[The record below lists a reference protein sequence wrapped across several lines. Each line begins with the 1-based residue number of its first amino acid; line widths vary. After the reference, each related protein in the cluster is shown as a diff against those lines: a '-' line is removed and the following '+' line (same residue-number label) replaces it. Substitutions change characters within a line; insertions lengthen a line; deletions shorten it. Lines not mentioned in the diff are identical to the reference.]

1 MTNFEGKSMGSSDK
15 KPVIVYGASGY
26 TGRLVCEF
34 LRQYA
39 IPFVAAGRN
48 AERIQSVMDHVPGIE
63 TADYEVATVE
73 NTVEDLTR
81 LFDGAKVIC
90 NIVGPFE
97 RFGEPSVQAALAVGA
112 HYIDTTGEPAF
123 VSMIAEKY
131 SDAYAEKNLAML
143 PCAAYMYTP
152 VDIAAH
158 ICLEQEDVHTL
169 EAATAG
175 TFVPTFASTQSIY
188 SLFSHDAK
196 YLKHNELVSWPPGK
210 GYEVN
215 VPGFIDTQ
223 LLHPWAGGNMPLV
236 YRDHPTVHSVKQL
249 SGNTD
254 RELMEG
260 LLALQQDFE
269 ANVRSLPE
277 KERKAALDKI
287 VDDIEP
293 FMPPRESTLIH
304 KSCDIVTG
312 QGSSGSRRVII
323 QSTSPYTQTGLFQA
337 ATAAKLVASGT
348 AKAGFGTAC
357 QAVGYRYLLGQLQS
371 FLPAKV
377 TVTEL

>member
-1 MTNFEGKSMGSSDK
+1 MVE
-15 KPVIVYGASGY
+15 
-26 TGRLVCEF
+26 
-34 LRQYA
+34 
-39 IPFVAAGRN
+39 
-48 AERIQSVMDHVPGIE
+48 
-63 TADYEVATVE
+63 VE
-73 NTVEDLTR
+73 NTVEDLTK
-81 LFDGAKVIC
+81 LFDGAKVVC

-97 RFGEPSVQAALAVGA
+97 RFGEPVVQASLAAGA

-123 VSMIAEKY
+123 VEMIANNY
-131 SDAYAEKNLAML
+131 SEAFAEKGLAMA

-152 VDIAAH
+152 IDIAIH
-158 ICLEQEDVHTL
+158 LCIEPGDIQVLECV
-169 EAATAG
+169 TAG

-188 SLFSHDAK
+188 SLFSHDAR
-196 YLKHNELVSWPPGK
+196 YLKNNELVPWTPAK
-210 GYEVN
+210 GFEVP
-215 VPGFIDTQ
+215 VPGFVTTQ
-223 LLHPWAGGNMPLV
+223 LMHPWAGGNMPLV
-236 YRDHPTVHSVKQL
+236 YKDHPQIHTLKQL

-260 LLALQQDFE
+260 LLALQADFE

-277 KERKAALDKI
+277 KERKAALDEI
-287 VDDIEP
+287 VDQIEP

-312 QGSSGSRRVII
+312 QGSSGSRKVVI

-337 ATAAKLVASGT
+337 ATAAKLIADGT
-348 AKAGFGTAC
+348 MKAGFGTAC
-357 QAVGYRYLLGQLQS
+357 QAVGHQYLLGQLQA

>member
-1 MTNFEGKSMGSSDK
+1 MSNSK
-15 KPVIVYGASGY
+15 KPVVVYGASGY

-39 IPFVAAGRN
+39 IPFIAAGRD
-48 AERIQSVMDHVPGIE
+48 AARIQEVMDHVPGIE
-63 TADYEVATVE
+63 TADYEVAEVD
-73 NTVEDLTR
+73 NTVEDLTK
-81 LFDGAKVIC
+81 LFDGVKVVC

-97 RFGEPSVQAALAVGA
+97 RFGEPVVEAALAAGA

-123 VSMIAEKY
+123 VETIANKFGQGFA
-131 SDAYAEKNLAML
+131 DAGLAML

-152 VDIAAH
+152 VDIAIH
-158 ICLEQEDVHTL
+158 LCIEPGDMQVLECV
-169 EAATAG
+169 TAG

-188 SLFSHDAK
+188 SLFSHDAR
-196 YLKHNELVSWPPGK
+196 YLKNNELVPWVPAK
-210 GYEVN
+210 GYDVP
-215 VPGFIDTQ
+215 VPGFATTQ
-223 LLHPWAGGNMPLV
+223 LMHPWAGGNMPLI
-236 YRDHPTVHSVKQL
+236 YKDHPVVHSVRQL

-254 RELMEG
+254 RDLMEG
-260 LLALQQDFE
+260 LIALQADFE

-277 KERKAALDKI
+277 KERKAALDGI
-287 VDDIEP
+287 VDQIEP

-312 QGSSGSRRVII
+312 QGSSGSRKVVI

-337 ATAAKLVASGT
+337 ATAAKLLACGT
-348 AKAGFGTAC
+348 QKAGFGTAC
-357 QAVGYRYLLGQLQS
+357 QAVGHEYLLGQLKA

-377 TVTEL
+377 TIEEL